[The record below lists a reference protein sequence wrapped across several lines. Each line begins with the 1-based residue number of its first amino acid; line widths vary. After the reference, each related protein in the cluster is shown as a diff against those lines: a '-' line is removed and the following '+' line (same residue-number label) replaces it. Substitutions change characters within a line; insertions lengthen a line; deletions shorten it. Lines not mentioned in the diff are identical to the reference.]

1 MLDNNDLKQIA
12 VLIEKSENN
21 LRTEFRNELQKTE
34 NSLREE
40 IKQTENT
47 LREEIKD
54 SQRAIFAAVEAYFD
68 PKFKLL
74 FENQQSMLET
84 LAPKS
89 RVEALEEE
97 VGFLKLVIRNLNE
110 DVQKLKEAI

>member
-1 MLDNNDLKQIA
+1 MLDNNDLEQIA
-12 VLIEKSENN
+12 GLIDDSANK

-34 NSLREE
+34 TTLREE

-47 LREEIKD
+47 LREEIKG
-54 SQRAIFAAVEAYFD
+54 SQRAIYASVEAYFD

-74 FENQQSMLET
+74 FENQQSMMEA

-97 VGFLKLVIRNLNE
+97 VSFLKLVIRKLNE

>member
-1 MLDNNDLKQIA
+1 MLDNNDLKQISS
-12 VLIEKSENN
+12 LIENSENN
-21 LRTEFRNELQKTE
+21 LRAEFHSELQKA
-34 NSLREE
+34 
-40 IKQTENT
+40 ENT

-54 SQRAIFAAVEAYFD
+54 SQRAIYASVEAYFD

-74 FENQQSMLET
+74 FENQQSMMET

-89 RVEALEEE
+89 RVETLEEE
-97 VGFLKLVIRNLNE
+97 VRFLKLVIRKLNE